1 MEDYTTPLCF
11 KCVKYHDFAKYF
23 SSLFLPNKTSLHPA
37 MISTV
42 IPVFS
47 NTFIFHDTAYTF
59 FRCHMD
65 TDHFCQPL
73 EFAENSCQQA
83 LLEKGLY
90 MDYSVCIPAGSD
102 LINP

>member
-11 KCVKYHDFAKYF
+11 KAEKYHDFAKYS
-23 SSLFLPNKTSLHPA
+23 SSLFLPHKTSSYPA

-47 NTFIFHDTAYTF
+47 NIFIFHGTAYTS

-73 EFAENSCQQA
+73 GFAENLCQQVP
-83 LLEKGLY
+83 LEMGLY
-90 MDYSVCIPAGSD
+90 LDYSVCIPAGSD
-102 LINP
+102 LLNL

>member
-1 MEDYTTPLCF
+1 MEDYTTILGF
-11 KCVKYHDFAKYF
+11 KVEKNHDFTKYS
-23 SSLFLPNKTSLHPA
+23 SSLFLPHKTSSYPT
-37 MISTV
+37 MMSTV

-47 NTFIFHDTAYTF
+47 NIFIFHDTAYTS

-73 EFAENSCQQA
+73 GFAENSSRQVP
-83 LLEKGLY
+83 LGKGIYL
-90 MDYSVCIPAGSD
+90 DCSVCIHAGSD